1 MKRII
6 LFICLLTIV
15 SCSQIIGPKISA
27 TTATYDFGKITQG
40 MVVSHEFL
48 ILNNGGDTLK
58 IKDVRA
64 GCGCTVVKPEKTA
77 LLPGEQTKIYVTFD
91 SKGRKGHQQKYVYVT
106 SNDKETP
113 ELRLSFTADIE
124 VPLTGEKSEG
134 ARIQFISS
142 NHDFGQIEEGKV
154 VDWTAVFTNIGKSD
168 LIITDVKSSCGCTAA
183 VVSGKTIKPGES
195 GNLRI
200 EFDSSNKSGKISK
213 TVTLY
218 TNDSITPNPTIVISA
233 DVQTKKVN

>member
-1 MKRII
+1 MKKLA
-6 LFICLLTIV
+6 LFMFLFTIV

-27 TTATYDFGKITQG
+27 AVTNYEFGKITQG
-40 MVVSHEFL
+40 AVVSHEFI

-64 GCGCTVVKPEKTA
+64 GCGCTVVKPEKTS
-77 LLPGEQTKIYVTFD
+77 LLPGENTKIYVTFD

-106 SNDKETP
+106 SNDKEKP

-124 VPLTGEKSEG
+124 LPETGVKPEG
-134 ARIQFISS
+134 PRIQFVYS
-142 NHDFGQIEEGKV
+142 NHDFGIIEEGKV
-154 VDWTAVFTNIGKSD
+154 VEWTASFKNAGNSD
-168 LIITDVKSSCGCTAA
+168 LVIKDVKSSCGCTAA
-183 VVSGKTIKPGES
+183 VLSGKTIKPGES
-195 GNLRI
+195 GNLKI
-200 EFDSSNKSGKISK
+200 EFDSNNKNGKISK

-218 TNDSITPNPTIVISA
+218 TNDIITPNPTIVISA